1 MAAPNRPVSDDEPR
15 PFEVVRIH
23 VEGEASLVPASIT
36 ILEALFLSRHR
47 YLRGCGCR
55 LGVRGECAVLVRPP
69 GCRRSASQLACEARV
84 RPDFDI
90 TRIPFQWNRAFR
102 DRRQTGR

>member
-1 MAAPNRPVSDDEPR
+1 MAAPDRPVSDDEPR
-15 PFEVVRIH
+15 PFELVRIQ

-36 ILEALFLSRHR
+36 ILDALILAGHR

-55 LGVRGECAVLVRPP
+55 VGACGECAVQVRVSD
-69 GCRRSASQLACEARV
+69 CRHSASELACEARV
-84 RPDFDI
+84 RPDIDI

-102 DRRQTGR
+102 DRRRTGR